1 MKVLAASLRVG
12 CCNEWKRASYY
23 SCSISLQQVTC
34 EDILDDVREVL
45 TLFIDRSLF
54 LDCLLIDPESCY
66 SALRGED
73 LPYVEESPLQV
84 SKGKK
89 KDGRRYTRALN
100 NDQLYMYR
108 LSHEW

>member
-1 MKVLAASLRVG
+1 MLR
-12 CCNEWKRASYY
+12 
-23 SCSISLQQVTC
+23 
-34 EDILDDVREVL
+34 
-45 TLFIDRSLF
+45 LFIDRTLF

-73 LPYVEESPLQV
+73 LPYVEESPSQV

-89 KDGRRYTRALN
+89 RDGRRYKRALN

-108 LSHEW
+108 LSQYDKQSGEVISVLSREGQL